1 MNAASC
7 KALHTQSWKEL
18 YQAAKRES
26 DMNQPPERIADA
38 EASVVMRTFGGN
50 LFFVN
55 FHSITFDLLLTIQ
68 VLCKASQKHATVS
81 VSKRRSAN
89 AESVNAGQSMQ
100 INHS

>member
-7 KALHTQSWKEL
+7 KALHTESWKGL

-26 DMNQPPERIADA
+26 DMDQPPERA
-38 EASVVMRTFGGN
+38 EAAVVMRTFGGN

>member
-38 EASVVMRTFGGN
+38 EAAVVMRTFGEPYS
-50 LFFVN
+50 L
-55 FHSITFDLLLTIQ
+55 SISTALLLTYF
-68 VLCKASQKHATVS
+68 
-81 VSKRRSAN
+81 
-89 AESVNAGQSMQ
+89 
-100 INHS
+100 